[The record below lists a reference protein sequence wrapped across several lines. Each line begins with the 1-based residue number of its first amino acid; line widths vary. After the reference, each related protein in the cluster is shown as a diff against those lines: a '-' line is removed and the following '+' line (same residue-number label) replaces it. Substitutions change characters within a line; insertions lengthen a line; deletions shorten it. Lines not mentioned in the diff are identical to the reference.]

1 MKAKD
6 ILLDSDEDLAFKD
19 GDFFVGN
26 SDQQHVQHILKADKG
41 HIRQF
46 PLLGVGL
53 LDYVNGAVEPEVIRQ
68 LITTNLRNDNYNVKQ
83 VLVTNDYRISIDA
96 ERISNDI

>member
-1 MKAKD
+1 MNAKD
-6 ILLDSDEDLAFKD
+6 ILLDSDEDLSFKD
-19 GDFFVGN
+19 GDFYVGN

-41 HIRQF
+41 HFRQW
-46 PLLGVGL
+46 PLLGVGI

-68 LITTNLRNDNYNVKQ
+68 LITTNLKNDNYNVKQ
-83 VLVTNDYRISIDA
+83 VVVTNDYKISIDA

>member
-1 MKAKD
+1 MNAKD
-6 ILLDSDEDLAFKD
+6 ILLDSDEDLSFKD

-41 HIRQF
+41 HFRQW
-46 PLLGVGL
+46 PLIGVGI

-68 LITTNLRNDNYNVKQ
+68 LITTNLKNDNYNVKQ
-83 VLVTNDYRISIDA
+83 VLVTNDYSISIDA

>member
-1 MKAKD
+1 MKAVD
-6 ILLDSDEDLAFKD
+6 ILLDNDEDLSFKD
-19 GDFFVGN
+19 GDFYVGN

-41 HIRQF
+41 HFRQW
-46 PLLGVGL
+46 PLLGVGI

-68 LITTNLRNDNYNVKQ
+68 LITTNLKNDNYNVKQ
-83 VLVTNDYRISIDA
+83 VLVTNDYSISIDA